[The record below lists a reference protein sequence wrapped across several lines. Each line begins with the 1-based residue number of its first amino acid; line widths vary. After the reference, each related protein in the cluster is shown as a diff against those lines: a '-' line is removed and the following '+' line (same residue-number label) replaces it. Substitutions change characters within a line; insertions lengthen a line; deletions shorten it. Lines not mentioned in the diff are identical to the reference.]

1 MNNNLQKL
9 DFLNVYEFIEVIDS
23 VINILQKERI
33 TGHIVG
39 GKINSGLIELD
50 IPKNLVI
57 VGDLHGDLRS
67 LQHILKEID
76 YENFLSNHNNKL
88 IFLGDYVDRGNHSIG
103 VLYTVCYLKRKYPN
117 SVILMRGN
125 HEAHME
131 FPFSSHDLPLKIIE
145 YFGDNYEKAIHSKI
159 STLFQSL
166 YLVTII
172 QNKLLLVHG
181 GLPTEIEYND
191 FKKLIETAQSYNI
204 HKKTLEEL
212 LWNDPRTIQ
221 NGDNWEKSRRMYGK
235 HFGINITKKWL
246 TMSRTEVIVRGH
258 EPCHGFK
265 IDHDDKVI
273 TLFSCKEAYP
283 KFEAAH
289 IFISKKQLETIHNAV
304 DLVPFVRKL
313 DCCIKNI

>member
-9 DFLNVYEFIEVIDS
+9 DFPDVYEFIEAIDS
-23 VINILQKERI
+23 VVNILQKEQRV
-33 TGHIVG
+33 TKHIVG

-50 IPKNLVI
+50 MPKNLVI
-57 VGDLHGDLRS
+57 VADLHGDLRS
-67 LQHILKEID
+67 IQRILKEVD

-103 VLYTVCYLKRKYPN
+103 VLYTVCYLKWKYPN

-131 FPFSSHDLPLKIIE
+131 FPFLSHDLPLKIIE
-145 YFGDNYEKAIHSKI
+145 YFGSDYEEIIHNKI

-172 QNKLLLVHG
+172 KNKLLLMHG
-181 GLPTEIEYND
+181 GLPTEVEYDN
-191 FKKLIETAQSYNI
+191 FKKSIETTQLDNTY
-204 HKKTLEEL
+204 KKILEEL
-212 LWNDPRTIQ
+212 LWNDPRPIQ
-221 NGDNWEKSRRMYGK
+221 NGENWEKSRRMYGK

-246 TMSRTEVIVRGH
+246 TMSRTNVIVRGH

-265 IDHDDKVI
+265 IDHDDKVL
-273 TLFSCKEAYP
+273 TLFSCKEPYP
-283 KFEAAH
+283 SFNAGYL
-289 IFISKKQLETIHNAV
+289 FITKNQLQSIHNAR
-304 DLVPFVRKL
+304 DLVKYVRK
-313 DCCIKNI
+313 IQ

>member
-9 DFLNVYEFIEVIDS
+9 DFLNVYEFIKVIDS
-23 VINILQKERI
+23 VTNILQEKS
-33 TGHIVG
+33 TMGNIVG
-39 GKINSGLIELD
+39 GKINFGLIELD

-57 VGDLHGDLRS
+57 ISDLHGDLQT
-67 LQHILKEID
+67 LQHILEKID
-76 YENFLSNHNNKL
+76 YEKFLSNQNNKL

-103 VLYTVCYLKRKYPN
+103 VLYTVFYLKWKYPN

-145 YFGDNYEKAIHSKI
+145 YFGDEYGKTIHDKI
-159 STLFQSL
+159 SVLFQSL

-181 GLPTEIEYND
+181 GLPTEIECGN
-191 FKKLIETAQSYNI
+191 FKKIMKTISSDNI
-204 HKKTLEEL
+204 NKKTCEEF

-221 NGDNWEKSRRMYGK
+221 NGCSWEKSRRVYGR
-235 HFGINITKKWL
+235 HFGVNITKKWL
-246 TMSRTEVIVRGH
+246 TMSGTEAIVRGH
-258 EPCHGFK
+258 EPCHVFK
-265 IDHDDKVI
+265 IDHDDWVL

-283 KFEAAH
+283 NFDAGYL
-289 IFISKKQLETIHNAV
+289 FLTRNQLQSIHNAR
-304 DLVPFVRKL
+304 DLVKYVRKV
-313 DCCIKNI
+313 